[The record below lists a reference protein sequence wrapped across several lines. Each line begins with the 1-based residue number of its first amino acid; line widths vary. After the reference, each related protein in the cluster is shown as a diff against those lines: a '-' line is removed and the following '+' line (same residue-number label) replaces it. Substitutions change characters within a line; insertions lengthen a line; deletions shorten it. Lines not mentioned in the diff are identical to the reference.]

1 MKDIDFF
8 SSNKY
13 IALPS
18 KKNPRVLLA
27 LGSHAEKANS
37 FQLYNPFSLKA
48 RLLKKIAYYAP
59 FFNTAVK
66 DKSDFISFLEER
78 YQNNIVTSVY
88 YATDKDKVVLQIQSN
103 LELLGYLKVGLN
115 KIGNEKIENEK
126 KALQM
131 LQGKNSPAFID
142 SGEFEEHAFLFLSPI
157 NGESKELSHEEV
169 VGALE
174 GLNKDNYVK
183 KMALQI
189 HPRIINL
196 HDSLKKI
203 NDIRLLTIFENID
216 LTVEAIVNYEH
227 GDFAPWNILNNNNN
241 NKLNLIDFE
250 YFVENGLQEFDLIKY
265 YYQVG
270 TLLKKIRNY
279 KLINYIKEE
288 SKLSNFNLFFKLYL
302 LKEICLKFTNEV
314 QSMDEYHLLKFLET
328 AK

>member
-1 MKDIDFF
+1 
-8 SSNKY
+8 
-13 IALPS
+13 
-18 KKNPRVLLA
+18 
-27 LGSHAEKANS
+27 
-37 FQLYNPFSLKA
+37 
-48 RLLKKIAYYAP
+48 
-59 FFNTAVK
+59 
-66 DKSDFISFLEER
+66 
-78 YQNNIVTSVY
+78 
-88 YATDKDKVVLQIQSN
+88 
-103 LELLGYLKVGLN
+103 LLGYLKVGLN

-131 LQGKNSPAFID
+131 LQGKNSPTFID

-157 NGESKELSHEEV
+157 NGDSKELSHEEV
-169 VGALE
+169 VGALK

-203 NDIRLLTIFENID
+203 NDISLLTIFENLD

-227 GDFAPWNILNNNNN
+227 GDFAPWNILNNN

-328 AK
+328 DK